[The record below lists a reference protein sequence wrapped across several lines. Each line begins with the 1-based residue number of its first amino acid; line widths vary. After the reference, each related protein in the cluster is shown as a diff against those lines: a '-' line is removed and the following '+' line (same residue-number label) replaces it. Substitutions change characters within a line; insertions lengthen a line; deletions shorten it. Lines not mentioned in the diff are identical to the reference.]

1 MPIGRP
7 EEISP
12 DTVVHRVGGG
22 SVANLRLS
30 LPDAQQ
36 TPPGISVL
44 LHGTL
49 QEAAAQM
56 RHAFPGLRKWRETAQ
71 TVGTTTA
78 ATIREA
84 RFDVVPDPTTRFPN
98 HARLMH
104 PQGVA
109 SFSDEH
115 LVTLATTFRDTG
127 GANYPKRPLI
137 ESMTSVLQIKV
148 KPSFHPPG
156 GSSWTTKL

>member
-7 EEISP
+7 EEITP

-30 LPDAQQ
+30 LLDAQQ

-44 LHGTL
+44 LYGTP

-56 RHAFPGLRKWRETAQ
+56 RRAFPGSRKWRETAQ

-78 ATIREA
+78 AAIREA
-84 RFDVVPDPTTRFPN
+84 EFDIVPDPTTRFPN
-98 HARLMH
+98 HARLIH
-104 PQGVA
+104 PQSVA
-109 SFSDEH
+109 GFTDEH
-115 LVTLATTFRDTG
+115 LVTLAATFHDTVG
-127 GANYPKRPLI
+127 C
-137 ESMTSVLQIKV
+137 
-148 KPSFHPPG
+148 
-156 GSSWTTKL
+156 

>member
-1 MPIGRP
+1 VPIGRP
-7 EEISP
+7 EEITP
-12 DTVVHRVGGG
+12 ETVVHRVGGG

-30 LPDAQQ
+30 LLDAQQ

-44 LHGTL
+44 LHGTP

-56 RHAFPGLRKWRETAQ
+56 RRAFPGARKWRETAH

-78 ATIREA
+78 AAIREA
-84 RFDVVPDPTTRFPN
+84 GFDVVPDPTTRFPN

-109 SFSDEH
+109 GFSDEH
-115 LVTLATTFRDTG
+115 LVTLATTFRDTVG
-127 GANYPKRPLI
+127 C
-137 ESMTSVLQIKV
+137 
-148 KPSFHPPG
+148 
-156 GSSWTTKL
+156 